1 MSPPNETSSNSDN
14 SNDRPMG
21 SPQSEVQ
28 QKGRSSLRQSV
39 SGFTGSPG
47 VKFFLT
53 GFITLALLIPTMM
66 VWGLVEERSQRAD
79 EVARSIAQGWGGAQ
93 TINGP
98 YLVVPYSILEK
109 VDRQFKQVTR
119 HAIISASQLSIKGDI
134 DVEERQKSIYKTQ
147 LYHLRSTMTGN
158 FDPVNLEK
166 IREIGGNPKPAQAF
180 VAMGISDMTGIRS
193 NIAITLRGIGNR
205 DFQPGLKGLHGGTAS
220 SVERPRSVY
229 KNSRYRQSG
238 GVHLP
243 VSEGELKSGFAFD
256 LSFALNGSKGIE
268 IVPSGSSTD
277 LALKSNWPHPGF
289 AGDFLPEKRDVTDE
303 GFDANWTVPSLAR
316 GIDTIT
322 FKNGLPSASSPMK
335 VTFVEP
341 LDFYQVTAR
350 TLKYAVGFFSLIFLA
365 VFVLE
370 LSGKRVV
377 HWIQYTLVGLAMVI
391 FYVMLLAFAEQ
402 VGFAVAYAISSIAT
416 TVLIS
421 WYVGDALGQKYGT
434 VIMASILGTTY
445 AIMYMILNQ
454 EEFALLAGSLVAFG
468 AIAATMA
475 MTRKVDWSNRSG
487 NTVSAI

>member
-1 MSPPNETSSNSDN
+1 MSPPNESRSNNDKPSGSSQYSGQTTGQTSF
-14 SNDRPMG
+14 
-21 SPQSEVQ
+21 
-28 QKGRSSLRQSV
+28 RQSV

-66 VWGLVEERSQRAD
+66 VWGLVEERSRRAD
-79 EVARSIAQGWGGAQ
+79 EVARSIAQGWGAAQ

-119 HAIISASQLSIKGDI
+119 HAIISASKVSIEGNI
-134 DVEERQKSIYKTQ
+134 GVEERQKSIYKTQ
-147 LYHLRSTMTGN
+147 LYHLQSKMTGS
-158 FDPVNLEK
+158 FDAFNLEK
-166 IREIGGNPKPAQAF
+166 IKEIGGNPKPAQAF
-180 VAMGISDMTGIRS
+180 LAMGISDMTGIRS
-193 NIAITLRGIGNR
+193 DIVINLEHIGKRN
-205 DFQPGLKGLHGGTAS
+205 FLPGLKGLNGGAVS
-220 SVERPRSVY
+220 SLERERSGY
-229 KNSRYRQSG
+229 KNPRYRQSG

-243 VSEGELKSGFAFD
+243 LSEAELKSGFSFD

-268 IVPSGSSTD
+268 IVPAGSSTN
-277 LALKSNWPHPGF
+277 LALQSNWPHPGF
-289 AGDFLPEKRDVTDE
+289 AGDFLPEKRDVTDN
-303 GFDANWTVPSLAR
+303 GFGANWTVPSLAR

-322 FKNGLPSASSPMK
+322 FGNRLPSASSPMK

-370 LSGKRVV
+370 LSGKRAV

-402 VGFAVAYAISSIAT
+402 VGFTPAYAISSVAT
-416 TVLIS
+416 TILIS

-434 VIMASILGTTY
+434 AIMASILGATY
-445 AIMYMILNQ
+445 TIMYMILNQ
-454 EEFALLAGSLVAFG
+454 EEFALLAGSVVAFG

-475 MTRKVDWSNRSG
+475 MTRKVDWSNRP
-487 NTVSAI
+487 NQIVSENRS